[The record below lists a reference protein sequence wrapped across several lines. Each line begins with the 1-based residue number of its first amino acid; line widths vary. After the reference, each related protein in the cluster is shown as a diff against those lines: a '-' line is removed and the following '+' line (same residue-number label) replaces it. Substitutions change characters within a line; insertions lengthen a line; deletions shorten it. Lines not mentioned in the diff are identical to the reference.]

1 MMILRLAIVLLSVVS
16 CFAANLR
23 QPFEYVVAPASEAN
37 MRNSEADMLVFG
49 DGRLM
54 LAWTEFYTAKGSDW
68 GPARISA
75 VYSKDKGATWQNKF
89 TLQENIGKM
98 NVMEPDFL
106 RLQSGKVL
114 FLFARKN
121 SEGDCVPM
129 MRRSVD
135 DGVTFSEPKA
145 LPIDPSPSYTGFNHD
160 RAIQLRNGRILFPVF
175 FTTDYRV
182 DKHIRSRVYYSDDE
196 GATWQAGKTIVDIPD
211 SRAGAQEPG
220 LVELT
225 AGRIMM
231 WMRTDKGKVY
241 HCYST
246 DNGDTF
252 SEPTAMALDSPL
264 SPQSI
269 KRIPTTRDLLMV
281 WNYSTKD
288 RFPLTVA
295 ISKDDGDTWTRFRNL
310 DQDAAHTYA
319 YTSIEFLEDRALFT
333 YYAGPPAGAKS
344 EPRWSLKLKAVPL
357 DWFYHPYTVVA
368 LGDSVTYGYRRDGS
382 VQSDQTFPALLERD
396 LQKTLVGLHVVNAGV
411 GGNTTWQ
418 MLERIERDVKPYGPK
433 LVLVMAGLNDAAYI
447 DPGPKERS
455 EPRISVEEYG
465 KNLLDIVKLARADG
479 AAVIVAT
486 PNPLTS
492 AYPYANFGW
501 YKGRNMNE
509 ALERYVAKVRR
520 VCSTNGIEMVDI
532 YSAYKKWKGY
542 ENTLPDGV
550 HPNPAGH
557 RFIADQLMKACRDHV
572 RRWVTRD

>member
-1 MMILRLAIVLLSVVS
+1 MMIFRLAIVLLSVVS

-23 QPFEYVVAPASEAN
+23 QPFEYVVAPASETN
-37 MRNSEADMLVFG
+37 MRNSEADMLVLG
-49 DGRLM
+49 DGRLL
-54 LAWTEFYTAKGSDW
+54 LAWTEFYTDKGSDW

-75 VYSKDKGATWQNKF
+75 VYSRDKGATWQNKF

-196 GATWQAGKTIVDIPD
+196 GATWQASKTIVDIPD

-220 LVELT
+220 LVELS

-231 WMRTDKGKVY
+231 WVRTDKGKIY

-269 KRIPTTRDLLMV
+269 KRIPSTRDLLMV

-295 ISKDDGDTWTRFRNL
+295 ISKDDGDTWTKFRNL

-333 YYAGPPAGAKS
+333 YYAGPPSGVKS

-357 DWFYHPYTVVA
+357 DWFYHPYTIVA

-382 VQSDQTFPALLERD
+382 VRSDQTFPALLERD
-396 LQKTLVGLHVVNAGV
+396 LQKTLVGLHVVNAGI

-465 KNLLDIVKLARADG
+465 KNLLDIVKLARAEG

-486 PNPLTS
+486 PNPMTS

-501 YKGRNMNE
+501 YKGRNINE
-509 ALERYVAKVRR
+509 ALERYVAEVRR

-550 HPNPAGH
+550 HPNADGH

>member
-37 MRNSEADMLVFG
+37 MRNSEADMLVFS

-225 AGRIMM
+225 VGRIMM

-396 LQKTLVGLHVVNAGV
+396 LQKNLVGLHVVNAGV

-509 ALERYVAKVRR
+509 ALERYVAEVRR

>member
-1 MMILRLAIVLLSVVS
+1 MMIFRLAIVLLALVP
-16 CFAANLR
+16 CFAAALR
-23 QPFEYVVAPASEAN
+23 QPFEYVVAPASDTN
-37 MRNSEADMLVFG
+37 MRNSEADMLVLG

-75 VYSKDKGATWQNKF
+75 VYSKDKGATWQGKV

-106 RLQSGKVL
+106 RLQSGKIL
-114 FLFARKN
+114 FLFCRKN
-121 SEGDCVPM
+121 SEADCLPM
-129 MRRSVD
+129 MRRSED
-135 DGVTFSEPKA
+135 DGVTFSQPKA
-145 LPIDPSPSYTGFNHD
+145 LPVDPSPSYTGFNHD
-160 RAIQLRNGRILFPVF
+160 RAIQLLNGRILMPVF

-196 GATWQAGKTIVDIPD
+196 GATWQASKTIVDIPD

-220 LVELT
+220 LIELS

-241 HCYST
+241 RSISA
-246 DNGDTF
+246 DNAETF
-252 SEPTAMALDSPL
+252 SEPQAMALDSPL

-269 KRIPTTRDLLMV
+269 KRIPTTRDLLIA
-281 WNYSTKD
+281 WNYSTKN

-295 ISKDDGDTWTRFRNL
+295 ISKDDGDTWKNFRNL

-333 YYAGPPAGAKS
+333 YYAGPPAGVKS

-357 DWFYHPYTVVA
+357 DWFYNPFTIVS
-368 LGDSVTYGYRRDGS
+368 LGDSVTLGYRSDGS
-382 VQSDQTFPALLERD
+382 VRSDQTFPALLERD
-396 LQKTLVGLHVVNAGV
+396 LQKSLLNLHVVNAGI

-418 MLERIERDVKPYGPK
+418 MLERMERDVTPYDPK
-433 LVLVMAGLNDAAYI
+433 IVILMAGLNDASYI
-447 DPGPKERS
+447 DPGPTARV

-465 KNLLDIVKLARADG
+465 KNLRDIVKRLSANG

-486 PNPLTS
+486 PNPMTS
-492 AYPYANFGW
+492 RYPYASFGW
-501 YKGRNMNE
+501 YKGRNINE
-509 ALERYVAKVRR
+509 ALERYVAEARR
-520 VCSTNGIEMVDI
+520 VCSTGGIEMVDV
-532 YSAYKKWKGY
+532 YAAYKKWKGF
-542 ENTLPDGV
+542 EASLPDGV
-550 HPNPAGH
+550 HPNAEGH
-557 RFIADQLMKACRDHV
+557 RFIADLLMKACRDHV
-572 RRWVTRD
+572 RRWVTRY